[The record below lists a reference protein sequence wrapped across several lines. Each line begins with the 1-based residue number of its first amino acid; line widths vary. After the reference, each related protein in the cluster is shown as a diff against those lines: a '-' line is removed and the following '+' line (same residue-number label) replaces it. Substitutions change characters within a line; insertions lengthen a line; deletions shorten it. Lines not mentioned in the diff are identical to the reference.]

1 MSEQRMAVKG
11 GSPVVWAVGAAVA
24 TVVAY
29 LALLGWHAEK
39 TLDPATGRE
48 TGPYEAWQAISLAV
62 VIGILAAIMG
72 RAGKALLAIEV
83 IPATLALVF
92 AIDAATGDNADG
104 LWVIGAL
111 LVLICAAAGVA
122 VVALLL
128 QRK

>member
-1 MSEQRMAVKG
+1 MSEETKAKANSSAIWALAG
-11 GSPVVWAVGAAVA
+11 VVAVA
-24 TVVAY
+24 AAY

-48 TGPYEAWQAISLAV
+48 TGPYEAWQ
-62 VIGILAAIMG
+62 VIGFVIVLGILAGIMG

-83 IPATLALVF
+83 LPATVTVLF

-104 LWVIGAL
+104 LWVVGSL
-111 LVLICAAAGVA
+111 LVLICAAAGVS
-122 VVALLL
+122 VVALLT

>member
-1 MSEQRMAVKG
+1 MSEETKAKAN
-11 GSPVVWAVGAAVA
+11 SSAVWALAGVVAVA
-24 TVVAY
+24 AAY

-48 TGPYEAWQAISLAV
+48 TGPYEAWQ
-62 VIGILAAIMG
+62 VIGFVFVLGILAGIMG

-83 IPATLALVF
+83 LPATVTVLF

-104 LWVIGAL
+104 LWVVGSL
-111 LVLICAAAGVA
+111 LVLICAAAGVS
-122 VVALLL
+122 VVALLM

>member
-1 MSEQRMAVKG
+1 MSEETKARVNSSA
-11 GSPVVWAVGAAVA
+11 VWALAGVVAIAA
-24 TVVAY
+24 AY

-48 TGPYEAWQAISLAV
+48 TGPYEAWQVIAFV
-62 VIGILAAIMG
+62 VVLGILAGIMG

-83 IPATLALVF
+83 LPATVTVLF

-104 LWVIGAL
+104 LWVVGSL
-111 LVLICAAAGVA
+111 LVLICAAAGVS
-122 VVALLL
+122 VVALLA

>member
-1 MSEQRMAVKG
+1 MSEETKAKAN
-11 GSPVVWAVGAAVA
+11 SSAVWALAGVVAVA
-24 TVVAY
+24 AAY

-48 TGPYEAWQAISLAV
+48 TGPYEAWQ
-62 VIGILAAIMG
+62 VIGFVIVLGILAGIMG

-83 IPATLALVF
+83 LPATVTVLF

-104 LWVIGAL
+104 LWVVGSL
-111 LVLICAAAGVA
+111 LVLICAAAGVS
-122 VVALLL
+122 VVALLM